1 MKTKGRAKSNK
12 IDDVRGPTGAYK
24 SGAIG
29 QRTAARRESDY
40 LREQV
45 NAKPLGAQ
53 AGFGKMEEAHTRDRI
68 SNMKSSGKGLGK
80 SAASKVNRNAE
91 RAIEEIKKMKKGR

>member
-1 MKTKGRAKSNK
+1 MKTKGRRQSNNTQ
-12 IDDVRGPTGAYK
+12 DVRGPTGAYK

-29 QRTAARRESDY
+29 QRAAKRQEADY
-40 LREQV
+40 LMKQV

-53 AGFGKMEEAHTRDRI
+53 AGFDKMEDAHTRDRV

-80 SAASKVNRNAE
+80 SAATKVNRNAE
-91 RAIEEIKKMKKGR
+91 RAIEEIKKMKKGK

>member
-1 MKTKGRAKSNK
+1 MKTKGRPKSNK

-29 QRTAARRESDY
+29 QRTAARREADY

-45 NAKPLGAQ
+45 NARPLSAQ
-53 AGFGKMEEAHTRDRI
+53 AGFDKMEEAHTRDRI
-68 SNMKSSGKGLGK
+68 SNMKSSGRGLGK
-80 SAASKVNRNAE
+80 SAASK
-91 RAIEEIKKMKKGR
+91 IKKKGK